1 MKKALLPLA
10 VLVPFTSFSIWV
22 TLEKGYFGFID
33 LALREPWGA
42 QLFIDL
48 AISLFFFAT
57 WMRRDAREHGI
68 PAWPYLIGLPLLGS
82 ITALVYL
89 IHRALASQ
97 GQPARSMGSAAA
109 T

>member
-10 VLVPFTSFSIWV
+10 ILIPFTSFSMWV
-22 TLEKGYFGFID
+22 VLEKGYFGFVD

-48 AISLFFFAT
+48 AISLFFFAS
-57 WMRRDAREHGI
+57 WMRNDARERGI
-68 PAWPYLIGLPLLGS
+68 PAWPYLLAIPLLGS
-82 ITALVYL
+82 ISPLVYL
-89 IHRALASQ
+89 VHRSFVSSSKAARTAA
-97 GQPARSMGSAAA
+97 PATA